1 MAFESLAL
9 AAFAYQFDRLAPY
22 RAMCERAGKSPS
34 SVTSWRDVPM
44 IPAAAFATLELATEL
59 PDAPLRLAPIHDR
72 RHVGIGQL
80 QRGQRPFHHRGA

>member
-1 MAFESLAL
+1 MIVEKISRFVASPQALSSPAGVAEESMAFESLAL

-44 IPAAAFATLELATEL
+44 IPAAA
-59 PDAPLRLAPIHDR
+59 
-72 RHVGIGQL
+72 
-80 QRGQRPFHHRGA
+80 